1 MALGIFG
8 QLDWLTTRV
17 KRLCCAVKELQEGGG
32 TAYKVYRAT
41 MVSDQAGGGD
51 PVVTVL
57 ENTLGGDIVW
67 TKNPFDFANIE
78 GVLSGAFPDVT
89 KVHILYNA
97 RVSDDNGATLYDVFL
112 TRGGNDVLSMTCW
125 NGGVSSEIS
134 IPPYAPLSI
143 EIKVYP

>member
-1 MALGIFG
+1 MAWSIFG

-41 MVSDQAGGGD
+41 MVSDIAGGG
-51 PVVTVL
+51 PTVTVL

-67 TKNPFDFANIE
+67 AKNPLDFTNIE
-78 GVLSGAFPDVT
+78 GVLAGAFPDVS
-89 KVHILYNA
+89 KVHILYNN
-97 RVSDDNGATLYDVFL
+97 RVSDDNGGSLYDVFL
-112 TRGGNDVLSMTCW
+112 TRAGNDSLSITCW
-125 NGGVSSEIS
+125 NNGIPSEIT
-134 IPPYAPLSI
+134 IPSNAPLSI

>member
-1 MALGIFG
+1 MAWSIFG
-8 QLDWLTTRV
+8 QLDWLTVRV
-17 KRLCCAVKELQEGGG
+17 KRLCCAVKELQEGSSN
-32 TAYKVYRAT
+32 YKVYRAT
-41 MVSDQAGGGD
+41 LSTSGGGD

-67 TKNPFDFANIE
+67 AKNPLDFTNIE
-78 GVLSGAFPDVT
+78 GTLSGAFPDVT

-112 TRGGNDVLSMTCW
+112 TRGGTDVLSMTCW
-125 NGGVSSEIS
+125 NGGVPQEIS

>member
-1 MALGIFG
+1 MAWSIFG

-41 MVSDQAGGGD
+41 MVSNIPSGG
-51 PVVTVL
+51 PTVTVL

-67 TKNPFDFANIE
+67 TKNILDFTNIE
-78 GVLSGAFPDVT
+78 GVLAGAFPDIN
-89 KVHILYNA
+89 KVHILYNN

-112 TRGGNDVLSMTCW
+112 TRSGNDSLSITTW
-125 NGGVSSEIS
+125 QNGIPSEIT

>member
-1 MALGIFG
+1 MAWSIFG
-8 QLDWLTTRV
+8 QLDWLTTTV

-32 TAYKVYRAT
+32 TTYKVYRAT
-41 MVSDQAGGGD
+41 MFSDQAGSG
-51 PVVTVL
+51 PAVTVL

-67 TKNPFDFANIE
+67 TKNPLDFTNIE
-78 GVLSGAFPDVT
+78 GVLSGGFPDVT

-125 NGGVSSEIS
+125 NGGVPSEIT

>member
-1 MALGIFG
+1 MAWTIFG

-41 MVSDQAGGGD
+41 MYQQNDNP

-57 ENTLGGDIVW
+57 ENTLDGDIFW
-67 TKNPFDFANIE
+67 E
-78 GVLSGAFPDVT
+78 YLGVGSYQGTLVGAFPLDKT
-89 KVHILYNA
+89 HILYNH
-97 RVSDDNGATLYDVFL
+97 RVSDDSGASLYDVYMF
-112 TRGGNDVLSMTCW
+112 RNSNDLLQITTW
-125 NGGVSSEIS
+125 NGGVPQDGLIS
-134 IPPYAPLSI
+134 GGVAQLSV